1 MELTL
6 LTPVL
11 FLLLLLACFVGV
23 IYPYL
28 RNSKRWHF
36 ALAAVASFIG
46 LAATVPKP
54 TPEELAA
61 RKIAE
66 AREAHE
72 AVLKKALPVT
82 ATPANYT
89 RAEYGET
96 YDRVGAASFAKLG
109 ELEPGAAYV
118 AAESEECD
126 RVTTAMVSDMSSKG
140 MPVWFVDCEN
150 ENRFMVTQKQAE
162 EALARHRQG
171 KLVQTDLKPSCTFDD
186 IWKCKGESRSQPTT
200 QEVAQGKEVEYATAC
215 DLILEQVVVSPSS
228 LDTKRWQFRVINGKT
243 AVIERPFDS
252 QNGFGAM
259 IRSTYRCEI
268 DIATSNIKGFSVRGP
283 MGNKKFI

>member
-1 MELTL
+1 M
-6 LTPVL
+6 
-11 FLLLLLACFVGV
+11 LLACFVGI

-28 RNSKRWHF
+28 RYSKRWHF
-36 ALAAVASFIG
+36 ALAALASFVG
-46 LAATVPKP
+46 LAATVPEP

-66 AREAHE
+66 AKEAHE
-72 AVLKKALPVT
+72 AVLKKALPVA

-96 YDRVGAASFAKLG
+96 YERVGAGSFAKLD

-126 RVTTAMVSDMSSKG
+126 RVTNAMVSDMSSKG
-140 MPVWFVDCEN
+140 KPVWFVDCEN

-162 EALARHRQG
+162 
-171 KLVQTDLKPSCTFDD
+171 LVPVDLKPSCTFDD
-186 IWKCKGESRSQPTT
+186 IWKCKGQTSYQPTPE
-200 QEVAQGKEVEYATAC
+200 EVAKDKEIEYVTAC

-228 LDTKRWQFRVINGKT
+228 LDTKRWQFRVVNGKT

-259 IRSTYRCEI
+259 IRNTYRCEI
-268 DIATSNIKGFSVRGP
+268 DIATSNIKGFSVSGP
-283 MGNKKFI
+283 MGNEKFI

>member
-1 MELTL
+1 
-6 LTPVL
+6 
-11 FLLLLLACFVGV
+11 LA
-23 IYPYL
+23 
-28 RNSKRWHF
+28 
-36 ALAAVASFIG
+36 ALASFVG
-46 LAATVPKP
+46 LAATVPEP

-66 AREAHE
+66 AKEAHE
-72 AVLKKALPVT
+72 AVLKKALPVA

-96 YDRVGAASFAKLG
+96 YERVGAGSFAKLD

-126 RVTTAMVSDMSSKG
+126 RVTNAMVSDMSSKG
-140 MPVWFVDCEN
+140 KPVWFVDCEN

-171 KLVQTDLKPSCTFDD
+171 KLVPVDLKPSCTFDD
-186 IWKCKGESRSQPTT
+186 IWKCKGQTSYQPTPE
-200 QEVAQGKEVEYATAC
+200 EVAKDKEIEYVTAC

-228 LDTKRWQFRVINGKT
+228 LDTKRWQFRVVNGKT

-259 IRSTYRCEI
+259 IRNTYRCEI
-268 DIATSNIKGFSVRGP
+268 DIATSNIKGFSVSGP
-283 MGNKKFI
+283 MGNEKFI